1 MDPFTMMLIGGSA
14 LADFSAASAQAKQDE
29 AKYQQNRINA
39 AQSRD
44 LQIQSLN
51 ARMLQEGEAAASQKE
66 QLGIAALK
74 KQERAKVA
82 AGEAGIAGQGVDKL
96 VDQFENARLQGV
108 STVNAQTKALRNQIE
123 MEKMGISAET
133 MNRINSLPRGQQ
145 PNFLAYAV
153 KAGAQMYSVEAG
165 LRPDTTG
172 MDSKL
177 PSPKAGSGYFGSNA
191 HSYNLYEPQ

>member
-1 MDPFTMMLIGGSA
+1 MMLIGGSA

-44 LQIQSLN
+44 LKIQSLN
-51 ARMLQEGEAAASQKE
+51 TRMLQEGEAAASQKE

-108 STVNAQTKALRNQIE
+108 TTVNAQTKALRNQIE
-123 MEKMGISAET
+123 MEKMGITAET

-153 KAGAQMYSVEAG
+153 KAGAQMYATNTSLKPDLTG
-165 LRPDTTG
+165 LNTN
-172 MDSKL
+172 L
-177 PSPKAGSGYFGSNA
+177 PPVNSGSNYFGQNEA
-191 HSYNLYEPQ
+191 VVL

>member
-44 LQIQSLN
+44 LKIQSLN
-51 ARMLQEGEAAASQKE
+51 TRMLQEGEAAASQKE

-82 AGEAGIAGQGVDKL
+82 AGEAGISGQGVDAL
-96 VDQFENARLQGV
+96 VDQFETARLRGV
-108 STVNAQTKALRNQIE
+108 TTVNAQTKALRNQIE
-123 MEKMGISAET
+123 MEKMGITAET

-153 KAGAQMYSVEAG
+153 KAGAQMYATNTSLKPDLTG
-165 LRPDTTG
+165 LNTN
-172 MDSKL
+172 L
-177 PSPKAGSGYFGSNA
+177 PPVNSGSNYFGQNEA
-191 HSYNLYEPQ
+191 VVL